1 MQVGTS
7 HFLLAALLLAADP
20 LGAAEPVATRPPT
33 VFAMLDADGDGR
45 LTAQE
50 LRAAREQQVARFDGN
65 GDGRL
70 SAAEYQAWWLDA
82 AQQRL
87 ARQFR
92 ADDGDGDGAIT
103 VEELVERSEALLR
116 RRDRDR
122 DGSLTA
128 EEWRPRRQAPT
139 SSGRV

>member
-1 MQVGTS
+1 MHVVTS
-7 HFLLAALLLAADP
+7 SFLLAALLAAAGP
-20 LGAAEPVATRPPT
+20 LGAAEPSTTRPPT

-50 LRAAREQQVARFDGN
+50 LRAAREQQVARFDGD

-87 ARQFR
+87 GRQFR

-128 EEWRPRRQAPT
+128 EEWRPRRPAP